1 MRILYGVVGEGMGHA
16 TRSRVLLEEL
26 SQHHDVHIVVS
37 GRAQSYLG
45 ERFSS
50 VHKIWGLTIA
60 YEQNQV
66 KSWQTLLQNLKGA
79 VHGWPQNV
87 REYFELVHDFKP
99 DVVVSD
105 FESFSYLFGRNH
117 FLPVVSVDNMQIINR
132 CQHDPSLLRGF
143 EDPFEVSRNIV
154 KAKLPGCFHY
164 LVTTFFYPELRKERT
179 TLVPSILRPEILA
192 AKSEPGDHLL
202 VYQSATTNAALP
214 ELLKRTGVP
223 CRIYGLRR
231 DLKNDEVDGNLTYR
245 PFSEETFIDDLRTC
259 RGVIAGGG
267 FTLMSE
273 AVYLHKPVLSVPIEG
288 QFEQVLNA
296 LYLQQLGY
304 GLHAKTLTASD
315 LDVFLE
321 KLPAFT
327 QALAGYQQDG
337 NKVIVSRLNALLE
350 QAAEYKGK
358 WREMSHG

>member
-26 SQHHDVHIVVS
+26 SRQHEVHIVVS
-37 GRAQSYLG
+37 GRAQKYLE
-45 ERFSS
+45 ERFAS
-50 VHKIWGLTIA
+50 VHGIWGLTIA
-60 YEQNQV
+60 YAQNQV
-66 KSWQTLLQNLKGA
+66 KSWQTVLQNLRGA

-87 REYFELVHDFKP
+87 RQYFELVNDFRP

-117 FLPVVSVDNMQIINR
+117 FLPVISVDNMQVMNR
-132 CQHDPSLLRGF
+132 CRHDPSLLRGF
-143 EDPFEVSRNIV
+143 EDPFEVSRSIV
-154 KAKLPGCFHY
+154 KSKLPGCFHY
-164 LVTTFFYPELRKERT
+164 LVTTFFRPPLRKERT

-192 AKSEPGDHLL
+192 ATSEPGDHLL

-214 ELLKRTGVP
+214 DLLQKLGVP

-231 DLKNDEVDGNLTYR
+231 DLEHDEVDGHLTYR
-245 PFSEETFIDDLRTC
+245 PFSEAQFIEDLRTC

-273 AVYLHKPVLSVPIEG
+273 AVYLHKPMLSVPIEG

-296 LYLQQLGY
+296 LYVQRLGY
-304 GLHAKTLTASD
+304 GLHAKALTLPT
-315 LDVFLE
+315 LEEFLE
-321 KLPAFT
+321 KLPR
-327 QALAGYQQDG
+327 LAESLKGYQQEG
-337 NKVIVSRLNALLE
+337 NAVTMATLNAQLAL
-350 QAAEYKGK
+350 AAEYKGR
-358 WREMSHG
+358 WREMSQG